1 MMSNGLAGSAS
12 TDVVAVI
19 QTHDSALRLMTRT
32 SIKISDCS
40 RSDLRI
46 FFTTTTSGS
55 PYTPMTVTQIKTTA
69 VIGAGIMG
77 AGIAQVFAASGVE
90 VHPFR

>member
-19 QTHDSALRLMTRT
+19 QTHDSALMTRT